1 MKIFKDS
8 KKQLNLHPLV
18 VYFLLTTNEIAR
30 YARQIEDLNDRPAF
44 NCGLFQFK
52 IVTRTRHNSSELS
65 EKLTREL
72 DDCNIMVRLFDN
84 AKKDDFCYAFQQIPF
99 GLDNERLEWEI
110 QSFIIEV
117 CKQNVKRLS
126 GTLKSDYSISPE
138 RKIAS
143 ESLVKTMKDAIKKL
157 SPVIS
162 KFREQYSTQ
171 EDSNDLPE
179 AWVEDY
185 LLIMSQLQGKKAK
198 DAMSR
203 FMAIVEGVYDTA
215 SVEDSTKIS
224 DGALNNQK
232 DDILR
237 DDIASRQIGDTTL
250 KSKTGPDITVEVKKI
265 TTSKT
270 KTGKEKKNY
279 GVEFTIN
286 GDKTQVYFG
295 GTDATMIYLSSL
307 IKQMAGSRFYRK
319 YMLLPLP
326 EKNSFIKRSVVVN
339 WLEALYKNIYP
350 GAEIAFDEWYRKM
363 RKDPHIISQGKSTC
377 ARKVANELS
386 KKGEILSIPLCVLQA
401 REDEEGLYY
410 ALDLP
415 STANIILPPNLEMFL
430 SEEVSV
436 PRDHARPETEYHP

>member
-1 MKIFKDS
+1 MKVFKDA

-18 VYFLLTTNEIAR
+18 VYFILTTNEIAR

-44 NCGLFQFK
+44 NCGIFQFT

-65 EKLTREL
+65 EKLTQEL

-99 GLDNERLEWEI
+99 GLDNERMEWEI
-110 QSFIIEV
+110 QSFMIEV

-126 GTLKSDYSISPE
+126 DSLKSEHSISPE
-138 RKIAS
+138 RKLAS
-143 ESLVKTMKDAIKKL
+143 GSLARTMKDAIKKL

-162 KFREQYSTQ
+162 KFKEQYSAP

-179 AWVEDY
+179 ALVEDY

-203 FMAIVEGVYDTA
+203 LMALVESVYDTA
-215 SVEDSTKIS
+215 SIEDSSKIS
-224 DGALNNQK
+224 NGALNSKK

-237 DDIASRQIGDTTL
+237 DDIACRQNVDATQ
-250 KSKTGPDITVEVKKI
+250 KSKTNPDITVEVKKI

-270 KTGKEKKNY
+270 RTGKEKKNY
-279 GVEFTIN
+279 SVEFSIN
-286 GDKTQVYFG
+286 GNKIQVYFG
-295 GTDATMIYLSSL
+295 GTDATMIYLSSI
-307 IKQMAGSRFYRK
+307 IKQVAGSRFYRK

-326 EKNSFIKRSVVVN
+326 EKNSFIKRNVVVN
-339 WLEALYKNIYP
+339 WLEALYKNIFP
-350 GAEIAFDEWYRKM
+350 GARIVFDEWYRKM
-363 RKDPHIISQGKSTC
+363 RNDPHIISQAKSSC
-377 ARKVANELS
+377 ARKIASELS

-401 REDEEGLYY
+401 REDDEGLFY

-415 STANIILPPNLEMFL
+415 SSATIILPPNLKVFL
-430 SEEVSV
+430 SEEITVT
-436 PRDHARPETEYHP
+436 RDNART